1 MALNPFRSVRT
12 KTIRTFH
19 RLSRIN
25 GTPREIAL
33 GAALGILIGMTPFW
47 GLQIAL
53 SLFLSSLL
61 GWNRIACIIG
71 ANITNVATAPLI
83 YPLNYWVGMRL
94 VGFSEGARWPA
105 RLDASGILELITQSP
120 RILADLSIGGLILA
134 IPLAVGGY
142 ILAYRGSLLYRR
154 RRPAPGEA

>member
-1 MALNPFRSVRT
+1 MALNPFRSAR
-12 KTIRTFH
+12 KKMIRIFH
-19 RLSRIN
+19 RLARIN

-83 YPLNYWVGMRL
+83 YPITYWVGMRL
-94 VGFSEGARWPA
+94 VGASEGTRWPV
-105 RLDASGILELITQSP
+105 RLDPSALVTLVTQSP
-120 RILADLSIGGLILA
+120 RILADLTVGGLVTGL
-134 IPLAVGGY
+134 PLSVGIYFLMLKGVC
-142 ILAYRGSLLYRR
+142 IYRHRR
-154 RRPAPGEA
+154 